1 MLGTPFIPDQ
11 ITVHLGRPDEDA
23 PNVSVSFPAYVKN
36 VASSELYPTWPESS
50 LRANIYVI
58 VTYALNR
65 IYTEWYRSRGYNF
78 DITNTTQFDQA
89 YVEGRNIFE
98 NVSVLTDELFN
109 DYISRQ
115 GSVEP
120 YFTSFCNGTTTTCA
134 GLSQWGT
141 VGLAEQGYV
150 PYQILQ
156 YYYGDDI
163 DIVFDAPVQT
173 NTPSYPGTPLQE
185 NNASNSVKAI
195 QIQLNRISSNYPQ
208 IPKIP
213 NVNGF
218 FGTETLDAVE
228 EFQQIFNL
236 PVTGIVDKATWYK
249 IAYIFVS
256 VKKLAELNSEGLG
269 LSETVNIGSEI
280 LSPGMEGDIVLTLQ
294 YYLAVIGAYYQR
306 VLPVTI
312 TGNYDEQTRQSVI
325 SFQNV
330 FGLDPTGL
338 VNEQTW
344 NDIYRTYIGIV
355 ESVPVNVSGVVAL
368 YPGTELREGQTS
380 EYIRLLQEYLTLI
393 SQSYPE
399 IPSVNNTGYFGPVTR
414 SSVIAFQQLR
424 GLPQTGVVN
433 AETWNQIGSLYSD
446 LRFGQQKQAYQY
458 PGYVIK

>member
-1 MLGTPFIPDQ
+1 MLGSPFIPDQ
-11 ITVHLGRPDEDA
+11 ITVHLGRPDEEA
-23 PNVSVSFPAYVKN
+23 PNVSVNFPAYVKN
-36 VASSELYPTWPESS
+36 VASSELFPTWPESA

-65 IYTEWYRSRGYNF
+65 IYTEWYRSRGYDF
-78 DITNTTQFDQA
+78 DITSTTQYDQA

-109 DYISRQ
+109 DYVSRQ

-120 YFTSFCNGTTTTCA
+120 YFTSFCNGTTTTCS

-141 VGLAEQGYV
+141 VGLAEEGYI

-173 NTPSYPGTPLQE
+173 NTPSYPGTPLEE

-213 NVNGF
+213 DTDGF
-218 FGTETLDAVE
+218 FGTETLNAVR

-306 VLPVTI
+306 VTPVTI

-355 ESVPVNVSGVVAL
+355 ESVPTNLTNIVAL

-393 SQSYPE
+393 SQTYPE
-399 IPSVNNTGYFGPVTR
+399 VSSVNNTGYFGPVTK
-414 SSVIAFQQLR
+414 SSVTAFQQLR
-424 GLPQTGVVN
+424 GLPQTGVVD
-433 AETWNQIGSLYSD
+433 AETWNQIASLYSD